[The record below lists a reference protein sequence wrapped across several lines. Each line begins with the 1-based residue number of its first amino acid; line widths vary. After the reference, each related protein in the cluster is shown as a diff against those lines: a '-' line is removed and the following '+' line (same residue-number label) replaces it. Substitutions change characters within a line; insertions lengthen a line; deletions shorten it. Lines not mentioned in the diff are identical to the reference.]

1 MQTNK
6 HCYLKLRKKNHSF
19 FKTSLWHGELPR
31 KKRKKKTQLTTLD
44 KTIRFESIQ
53 VSTNMYVSDGV
64 GSNAKKMTI
73 ISLCSFVSWYNSI
86 KTY

>member
-1 MQTNK
+1 MQANK
-6 HCYLKLRKKNHSF
+6 NCYLKLTKKTHF
-19 FKTSLWHGELPR
+19 FKTSLWHDELPR
-31 KKRKKKTQLTTLD
+31 KEKEKKPQLTTLD
-44 KTIRFESIQ
+44 KTIRFENIQ